1 VCPVGLIDHWE
12 CEIEK
17 HLPDTFKVYIFYGP
31 RRKKD
36 IEYLKK
42 YDIILTSYHTL
53 VSDNKKR
60 FSTTSTSTLQ
70 KIKWY
75 RVIIDEANTIKNR
88 ETAVFKE
95 VNNLDCTYR
104 WCLTGT
110 PIENSL
116 WDIFSLL
123 YFIRVY
129 GSIDNLYFKL
139 NIVDPITK
147 QDNEEKKRNAF
158 NRLKA
163 TLLPV
168 LLQRKKTSLI
178 NGEPIIKIPEIKY
191 NNLLVELTSDELLF
205 ITNLTK
211 HVESFFQ
218 ELMNQGRRAIS
229 KAMMY
234 LLELLLRLRQCADHI
249 YLYLICNLD
258 ARKEDPDFDWRQYID
273 EIQYRFKNMI
283 EDLKSGKNSVFTNTL
298 NLVMNTKLCYIC
310 NDELSPEY
318 LQTKC
323 NHTFCDCCVGESI
336 YLNNECPFCNT
347 KLNSSEIIRHISNKK
362 VVYDDS
368 SDLDISMSGDSFIER
383 DENEKKKSEQR
394 KKK

>member
-1 VCPVGLIDHWE
+1 
-12 CEIEK
+12 
-17 HLPDTFKVYIFYGP
+17 
-31 RRKKD
+31 
-36 IEYLKK
+36 
-42 YDIILTSYHTL
+42 
-53 VSDNKKR
+53 
-60 FSTTSTSTLQ
+60 
-70 KIKWY
+70 
-75 RVIIDEANTIKNR
+75 
-88 ETAVFKE
+88 
-95 VNNLDCTYR
+95 
-104 WCLTGT
+104 
-110 PIENSL
+110 
-116 WDIFSLL
+116 
-123 YFIRVY
+123 
-129 GSIDNLYFKL
+129 
-139 NIVDPITK
+139 
-147 QDNEEKKRNAF
+147 
-158 NRLKA
+158 
-163 TLLPV
+163 
-168 LLQRKKTSLI
+168 
-178 NGEPIIKIPEIKY
+178 
-191 NNLLVELTSDELLF
+191 
-205 ITNLTK
+205 
-211 HVESFFQ
+211 
-218 ELMNQGRRAIS
+218 MNQGRRAIS

-394 KKK
+394 KKNRKRKKKGKKGKKDDKKDDKKEIMILDDDEQETKEIKEIKENNPNDIHNTKVKENINKENIDTKT

>member
-147 QDNEEKKRNAF
+147 QDNEEKK
-158 NRLKA
+158 
-163 TLLPV
+163 
-168 LLQRKKTSLI
+168 KKC
-178 NGEPIIKIPEIKY
+178 
-191 NNLLVELTSDELLF
+191 F
-205 ITNLTK
+205 
-211 HVESFFQ
+211 
-218 ELMNQGRRAIS
+218 
-229 KAMMY
+229 
-234 LLELLLRLRQCADHI
+234 
-249 YLYLICNLD
+249 
-258 ARKEDPDFDWRQYID
+258 
-273 EIQYRFKNMI
+273 
-283 EDLKSGKNSVFTNTL
+283 
-298 NLVMNTKLCYIC
+298 
-310 NDELSPEY
+310 
-318 LQTKC
+318 
-323 NHTFCDCCVGESI
+323 
-336 YLNNECPFCNT
+336 
-347 KLNSSEIIRHISNKK
+347 
-362 VVYDDS
+362 
-368 SDLDISMSGDSFIER
+368 
-383 DENEKKKSEQR
+383 
-394 KKK
+394 